1 MSVKIIKN
9 CRFCGSNKLKKVIN
23 LGYQYLQGYFVDD
36 SFNKKKNILSKR
48 FLTELVRCNSS
59 KDKNACGL
67 LQLSITIPPKLLY
80 KKYFYRSGVNFTMK
94 KHLNNMEN
102 ILNQIGIENY
112 IFLSVLL
119 FCIGIFGVL
128 YRRNAIIVFMS
139 IEIMLNAV
147 NLLFIAFSTYWQDA
161 KGEVFVFF
169 SMTVAAAEVAVG
181 LALLVSVFRNIGSV
195 DISNLKNLKG

>member
-1 MSVKIIKN
+1 
-9 CRFCGSNKLKKVIN
+9 
-23 LGYQYLQGYFVDD
+23 
-36 SFNKKKNILSKR
+36 
-48 FLTELVRCNSS
+48 
-59 KDKNACGL
+59 
-67 LQLSITIPPKLLY
+67 
-80 KKYFYRSGVNFTMK
+80 
-94 KHLNNMEN
+94 MEN

-147 NLLFIAFSTYWQDA
+147 NLLFIAFATYWQDP

-169 SMTVAAAEVAVG
+169 SMAVAAAEVAVG

-195 DISNLKNLKG
+195 ELKRIIPNGQ